1 MSDVDVIIK
10 VHTQGVQEIGNL
22 SASLRNLN
30 NTLRGINVPMS
41 KLDANTRAVHKALGI
56 TTRGVDQ
63 HAKSIKQLIQNQK
76 VLGTESKKITTDI
89 NNLKNAYALAGKE
102 TTALGRS
109 IGQTTKELS
118 AFSRTF
124 RGMRLRAIGSDIS
137 NISLKLTKMGKDAQ
151 FVGRSLLINLSLPL
165 AAFARTG
172 LQNFVAIEREMTR
185 LTKVME
191 DIAPTLDIARQKMGD
206 FQGSVAV
213 ANYKA
218 QQMVDNFNKLDKR
231 ITELSLGFGVSK
243 DLVASLSADFA
254 ELGLTSQE
262 NITNLTELTLQI
274 EKLGGMDVGPA
285 QDLSQAL
292 YFQSKRALEIN
303 GALDKLTNARQRE
316 ARAVEASIT
325 QLQLFNAVENATA
338 LTLRDL
344 GQAFPEIASMATS
357 YGLSMTEAAALL
369 APMKAAGLD
378 IGASANSIKVSL
390 QRALAPTKQNIDM
403 IQKLA
408 KEYGVAGDS
417 QDDFML
423 STKTGLI
430 GLEAIVKLFDKVRS
444 SSAGMEGAL
453 KLMSDLFEKRQG
465 PRMYL
470 AIEQFANFN
479 AELQKTNNFLGQVP
493 RYTMPAE
500 VQLALVAEQTSK
512 GFQNFN
518 STVVPKTIRSFK
530 DIGNIARIATSFAG
544 AKIEFEP
551 GKETTITQEDV
562 NNAKLV
568 REEVSKY
575 IINAK
580 QAQGIDIISEVK
592 SEAGRALMIQL
603 AGGANAAQVAQQ
615 ELDRTLATTGVHIDK
630 IKIAFKLFASDIIGR
645 LTPAIE
651 RLSKK
656 VVEMYDKWMSED
668 FAETRDRIISLIT
681 SLGTFLAT
689 MGPVILALGTMQSV
703 FGNLGRGLS
712 QFIPKLR
719 NANGEFIGLGRS
731 AVLAG
736 ESINN
741 FYKKFLTKAK
751 VPDVADMLSPK
762 TGAALT
768 DADVF
773 SRAMKLPKADVDRA
787 MAEFATGARFKTKGP
802 TFGAPLKSGN
812 LPILQGNTLRA
823 MEILTAQEMAGKTKF
838 LKTGTMS
845 TPGGFVSPTSRFGE
859 TLKGIIREPSMAK
872 AGISQDFSGSQIKFF
887 RKGREIAEK
896 QALMIGRG
904 GAVGALGKIQVA
916 GMAAKEGVGKVVSS
930 ARGVVGGA
938 RMAAGAAGA
947 APGVSGFGK
956 AIVSS
961 KAFSASILTHIPA
974 FKAAQAAQ
982 AQYIMQTKAMNG
994 VPGRFKTISAGIM
1007 GFARSFKIAT
1017 IAARVFRMAM
1027 MFTGIGAIIAG
1038 IAAVVFLVIK
1048 NLDKIKGAKKGWDAL
1063 KSAFSIVKNALME
1076 IVRPIQDLFAYFG
1089 SGSSEADKAGNAIAS
1104 AFTGIATAI
1113 KFVAGLFKAF
1123 VDKVIQPYL
1132 YGIINIVI
1140 AVVQMFKGNW
1150 GEAFKFLIAG
1160 VAGIVKGVINLFVG
1174 LGVAI
1179 IKIIA
1184 GAIGVVLNAFAK
1196 IPFVGKAFQ
1205 VAKAGVD
1212 GLANAASGMLKKIG
1226 SGAIGLLDK
1235 AVDLGLK
1242 KTAGKVAADKKVPKE
1257 AQNLGSKSGEAMSN
1271 AFGDADWEGAGDKA
1285 KAGLKKSFQDVVQ
1298 RLQDYVAGRLAES
1311 LKKFASDSVK
1321 ALNKQKEMAL
1331 KAFDI
1336 QLNTLTKLEKAE
1348 ESLTKKK
1355 QYELNRRKILDDATL
1370 RQDIYRRN
1378 RALAIY
1384 EGRIDDARVLDLE
1397 ERQSQKESAQELQ
1410 TLDEERRKDLAKENL
1425 EALRE
1430 AIGQAKELAGK
1441 FFDESIEKFQ
1451 TAAENIMRIAPVTQ
1465 EQYAAQLE
1473 ELRNLTTTYA
1483 DNNNIEF
1490 GKMFESFS
1498 TTIAEKMPNTVDD
1511 FGKALGAFTTP
1522 LDELVKLAENKYGL
1536 GSEWDN
1542 TVLGVTSEMA
1552 NAVIGITLGMLVDIG
1567 DTFSGADASGIVEK
1581 YGNITDGLTEETGVL
1596 KTDVIS
1602 NFTTLLSEVKTA
1614 FLTPFELALTEADPA
1629 SVFKQAIIDGNAE
1642 ILRSFQNMVDLNPE
1656 LMKKLAASLDPA
1668 INKYLKLK
1676 AAIEAAAD
1684 AAAGGTGT
1692 GPTGPTVDI
1701 TGGVPPGEDPAEWRR
1716 FMRIKAGIDPRSA
1729 VFRTDA
1735 SGRMGFANAPR
1746 FASADAARRAVRRA
1760 AEGFTRPL
1768 GMATGGYLNAP
1779 MSQEIPAILHGG
1791 EFVLNATAVK
1801 KIGINALMKMN
1812 SYRMPK
1818 FKMGGLVGTTSRFTA
1833 PVSNISGVS
1842 APVVNNVSTIN
1853 IQVENFIG
1861 EEEWFESMMRSYNIN
1876 VAPQNRKLAGV
1887 ESRRFSSYNGI
1898 NQGM

>member
-56 TTRGVDQ
+56 TSRGVDQ
-63 HAKSIKQLIQNQK
+63 HAKSIKQLVQNQK
-76 VLGTESKKITTDI
+76 VLGSETKKIAADL

-137 NISLKLTKMGKDAQ
+137 NISLRLTKMGKDAQ

-165 AAFARTG
+165 AAFARVG
-172 LQNFVAIEREMTR
+172 LQNFVAIEKEMTR

-191 DIAPTLDIARQKMGD
+191 DIAPTLDIAREKMGD
-206 FQGSVAV
+206 FQGSLVV

-218 QQMVDNFNKLDKR
+218 QQMVDNFNALDKR

-254 ELGLTSQE
+254 ELGITSRE

-274 EKLGGMDVGPA
+274 EKLGGMDIGPA
-285 QDLSQAL
+285 QDLAQAL

-325 QLQLFNAVENATA
+325 QLQLFNAIENATA

-403 IQKLA
+403 LQKLA
-408 KEYGVAGDS
+408 KQYGVSGNA

-423 STKTGLI
+423 STKSGLV
-430 GLEAIVKLFDKVRS
+430 GLGAIVKLFDKVIN

-465 PRMYL
+465 PRMFL

-479 AELQKTNNFLGQVP
+479 NELQKTNNFLGQVP

-500 VQLALVAEQTSK
+500 VQLALVAERTSE

-518 STVVPKTIRSFK
+518 STVVPKTIRSFE
-530 DIGNIARIATSFAG
+530 DIGRIARIATSYAG
-544 AKIEFEP
+544 AKIELEP
-551 GKETTITQEDV
+551 GKEVELTAEDV
-562 NNAKLV
+562 KNARLV

-575 IINAK
+575 VIQAK

-615 ELDRTLATTGVHIDK
+615 ELDRTLATTGASLDK
-630 IKIAFKLFASDIIGR
+630 IRVAFKLFASDIIRR

-651 RLSKK
+651 SLSKK
-656 VVEMYDKWMSED
+656 IVEMYEKWMSED
-668 FAETRDRIISLIT
+668 FAATRERIINLIT
-681 SLGTFLAT
+681 SLATFLAT

-712 QFIPKLR
+712 VFIPKLR
-719 NANGEFIGLGRS
+719 TANGEFVGLGNS
-731 AVLAG
+731 VQIAG
-736 ESINN
+736 EKLAS
-741 FYKKFLTKAK
+741 FYKNTINKAK
-751 VPDVADMLSPK
+751 TTDLALTPSVPKGAGASLPGIPFNRQKIIDDIVKDELAK
-762 TGAALT
+762 TGATPSEIKKARQQLRAGTSGRLTPQGTLVRGTGGRMLSRGTSAALKVLEAAGEEGT
-768 DADVF
+768 GLGPGGMSADPTMRRIF
-773 SRAMKLPKADVDRA
+773 KRTRRTIDRA
-787 MAEFATGARFKTKGP
+787 RDISRISPFLEAAGVATD
-802 TFGAPLKSGN
+802 
-812 LPILQGNTLRA
+812 
-823 MEILTAQEMAGKTKF
+823 EMGTKF
-838 LKTGTMS
+838 LRGGKEITEKQARGLATG
-845 TPGGFVSPTSRFGE
+845 
-859 TLKGIIREPSMAK
+859 GISAARARIGIATTGIR
-872 AGISQDFSGSQIKFF
+872 AGISQGVESVTGLRQRLIQAGTPGLGA
-887 RKGREIAEK
+887 KGTM
-896 QALMIGRG
+896 QALAPNMFANATKGIKDLESKLDILTGQAPNKMQKIGAAIKG
-904 GAVGALGKIQVA
+904 VA
-916 GMAAKEGVGKVVSS
+916 GS
-930 ARGVVGGA
+930 
-938 RMAAGAAGA
+938 
-947 APGVSGFGK
+947 
-956 AIVSS
+956 
-961 KAFSASILTHIPA
+961 L
-974 FKAAQAAQ
+974 
-982 AQYIMQTKAMNG
+982 N
-994 VPGRFKTISAGIM
+994 
-1007 GFARSFKIAT
+1007 IAT
-1017 IAARVFRMAM
+1017 KGAKIFRIAL
-1027 MFTGIGAIIAG
+1027 MFSGIGAIIAG

-1063 KSAFSIVKNALME
+1063 KTAFNTVKDAVME
-1076 IVRPIQDLFAYFG
+1076 IIRPIQDLFAYFG

-1104 AFTGIATAI
+1104 AFTGIAVAI
-1113 KFVAGLFKAF
+1113 KFVAGLFKTF
-1123 VDKVIQPYL
+1123 VEKVIQPYL
-1132 YGIINIVI
+1132 YGIVNIVI

-1174 LGVAI
+1174 LGVTI
-1179 IKIIA
+1179 VKIIA
-1184 GAIGVVLNAFAK
+1184 GAIGAVLNAFGK
-1196 IPFVGKAFQ
+1196 IPFIGKAFQ
-1205 VAKAGVD
+1205 LAKAGVD
-1212 GLANAASGMLKKIG
+1212 GLANAASGMLSKIG
-1226 SGAIGLLDK
+1226 SGATGLLDK

-1242 KTAGKVAADKKVPKE
+1242 KSANKVAADKKVPKE
-1257 AQNLGSKSGEAMSN
+1257 AQNLGSKAGEAMANS
-1271 AFGDADWEGAGDKA
+1271 FGDADWEGAGDKA
-1285 KAGLKKSFQDVVQ
+1285 KAGLKKSFEDVVQ
-1298 RLQDYVAGRLAES
+1298 RLQDYVAGRLAEA

-1321 ALNKQKEMAL
+1321 SLNKQKEAAL
-1331 KAFDI
+1331 KVFDI
-1336 QLNTLTKLEKAE
+1336 QINTLMKLEKAE
-1348 ESLTKKK
+1348 ESLTRKK
-1355 QYELNRRKILDDATL
+1355 QYELNRRKILDDASL
-1370 RQDIYRRN
+1370 RQEVYRRN

-1410 TLDEERRKDLAKENL
+1410 NLDDERRKDLAKENL

-1430 AIGQAKELAGK
+1430 AINQAKELAGK
-1441 FFDESIEKFQ
+1441 FFDESVEKFQ
-1451 TAAENIMRIAPVTQ
+1451 NAAENIMRVAPVTQ
-1465 EQYAAQLE
+1465 EQYAEQLE
-1473 ELRNLTTTYA
+1473 QLRALTTSYA
-1483 DNNNIEF
+1483 DSNNLEF
-1490 GKMFESFS
+1490 GKMFEQFS

-1511 FGKALGAFTTP
+1511 FGKALGGFTVP
-1522 LDELVKLAENKYGL
+1522 LDELVTLAMNKYGL

-1542 TVLGVTSEMA
+1542 TVLGVTSKMA
-1552 NAVIGITLGMLVDIG
+1552 DSVIGITLGMLVDIG
-1567 DTFSGADASGIVEK
+1567 DAFGEGAPQVVERFGEVTGGLKGNLETFK
-1581 YGNITDGLTEETGVL
+1581 TDGLS
-1596 KTDVIS
+1596 I
-1602 NFTTLLSEVKTA
+1602 FTTLLSEVKNQ
-1614 FLTPFELALTEADPA
+1614 FIEPFKKALDEADPVA
-1629 SVFKQAIIDGNAE
+1629 VFKKAIIDGNLE
-1642 ILRSFQNMVDLNPE
+1642 ILRSFQNMVDLNPD
-1656 LMKKLAASLDPA
+1656 LMKRLGDSLDPA
-1668 INKYLKLK
+1668 IKKYLALK
-1676 AAIEAAAD
+1676 AAIEAAAN
-1684 AAAGGTGT
+1684 AASGAGDAGGGI
-1692 GPTGPTVDI
+1692 GDLDGD
-1701 TGGVPPGEDPAEWRR
+1701 GVPDGEDPAEWRR
-1716 FMRIKAGIDPRSA
+1716 FMRIKAGIDPRSP
-1729 VFRTDA
+1729 VFRRDA
-1735 SGRMGFANAPR
+1735 MGRTGFGYSAR
-1746 FASADAARRAVRRA
+1746 FTSADAARRAVRRA
-1760 AEGFTRPL
+1760 AEGFTQPL
-1768 GMATGGYLNAP
+1768 GLATGGYLDAP
-1779 MSQEIPAILHGG
+1779 ASKAIPAILHGG
-1791 EFVLNATAVK
+1791 EFVLNAASVR
-1801 KIGINALMKMN
+1801 KIGVNTLMRMN
-1812 SYRMPK
+1812 NYKVPQ
-1818 FKMGGLVGTTSRFTA
+1818 FKLGGLVGAPSTFRA
-1833 PVSNISGVS
+1833 PVSNVSGVS
-1842 APVVNNVSTIN
+1842 APVVNNVSTVN

-1876 VAPQNRKLAGV
+1876 VAPQNRKLAGL